1 MVSTILKY
9 AAGVTTIL
17 SLISFLGGL
26 YVWLQSQKK
35 EKSVVDTIK
44 GEGIVQAEGVIQILK
59 QFNSDE
65 TRLQALQ
72 QMLGYSKDRASDVLD
87 KVKSNVDVRQFS
99 LDNQVQLQRRLL
111 VTGIVLFMLAILA
124 IVASKERAE
133 SADTMSVPFEASYP
147 PVGGQIQHCPCIAYA
162 VEEKGI
168 TITNNCPGPVPI
180 MCIKDTEFIP
190 PGPANIDIL
199 QLATGR
205 RFAHT
210 TIGAGKKAFF
220 DASGR
225 IGNNGACQ
233 YYACP
238 GTDLQPLP
246 LRCQVGPILPP
257 PSNACMWPQNTGVV
271 GQQCTCPNGA
281 IGTLTQ

>member
-1 MVSTILKY
+1 MCLNKREIPHGLNYFEIRS
-9 AAGVTTIL
+9 GCDNDFCQ
-17 SLISFLGGL
+17 LISFLGGL

-205 RFAHT
+205 TNSHT
-210 TIGAGKKAFF
+210 RRLEQGKRRSSTRAG
-220 DASGR
+220 G
-225 IGNNGACQ
+225 
-233 YYACP
+233 
-238 GTDLQPLP
+238 
-246 LRCQVGPILPP
+246 
-257 PSNACMWPQNTGVV
+257 
-271 GQQCTCPNGA
+271 
-281 IGTLTQ
+281 